1 MRPCS
6 RDTVPL
12 RRDEDQHDHDDH
24 DQQQY
29 QPRRSAVNMAKRTS
43 NYSMLVLITIYMTGL
58 LNTRLDD
65 RPARDRSAV
74 RTRPVDSACMKPP

>member
-1 MRPCS
+1 
-6 RDTVPL
+6 
-12 RRDEDQHDHDDH
+12 
-24 DQQQY
+24 
-29 QPRRSAVNMAKRTS
+29 MAKRTS
-43 NYSMLVLITIYMTGL
+43 NYSMLVLIMIYMTGL